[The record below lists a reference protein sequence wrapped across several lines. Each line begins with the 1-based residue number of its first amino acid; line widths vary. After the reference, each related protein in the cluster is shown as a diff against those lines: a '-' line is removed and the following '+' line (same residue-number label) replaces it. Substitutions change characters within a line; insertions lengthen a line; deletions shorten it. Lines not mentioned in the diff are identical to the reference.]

1 MIRARALL
9 VLAPAALAGCIG
21 VGFDLENLP
30 AEPVAFVYR
39 TRDESER
46 RVELLQRSKESDL
59 KRENSERYDSSS
71 FRLEAAA
78 ELVGLGR
85 TKEQK
90 AADLLGRM
98 STLDA
103 RSEAVTP
110 FEFAFRGDRPLDWSD
125 DKKRLLFASLRSSSV
140 QIYEWDRDTDQ
151 VKAMSMGPDDHST
164 ACYLADGSLAIAAT
178 VRSSEV
184 MDRKKKIA
192 DLIEQARKPE
202 KRRFSRIYVTAPG
215 GGHERPLT
223 EGPNDGKP
231 ACSPDGKTVVYE
243 TYDAAGNPS
252 LAAISVDG
260 GAPRVIARGR
270 DADFTPDGTFVVYS
284 AKTRA
289 GWRLYQMHP
298 DGQAKRPL
306 GSGPERDENDP
317 RVSPDGKYVIYVA
330 DDETRQQLRVRTIDG
345 RKDRPLIWTGDGIT
359 PVW

>member
-1 MIRARALL
+1 LIRLRALL
-9 VLAPAALAGCIG
+9 VLPLALSGCIG
-21 VGFDLENLP
+21 VGFDLADLP
-30 AEPVAFVYR
+30 GDPIAFVYR

-59 KRENSERYDSSS
+59 KRENNERYDASS

-78 ELVGLGR
+78 ELVGMGR

-98 STLDA
+98 ATLDTHT
-103 RSEAVTP
+103 EAVTP

-125 DKKRLLFASLRSSSV
+125 DRKRLLFASLRSSSV
-140 QIYEWDRDTDQ
+140 QIYEWDRESDQ
-151 VKAMSMGPDDHST
+151 VQAMSMGPDDHTT
-164 ACYLADGSLAIAAT
+164 ACYLAEGRLAIAST

-184 MDRKKKIA
+184 LDRKRKIA
-192 DLIEQARKPE
+192 DVIQQARRPE
-202 KRRFSRIYVTAPG
+202 KRRFSRIYLSAPG

-231 ACSPDGKTVVYE
+231 ACSPDGRTVVYE
-243 TYDAAGNPS
+243 KYDEAGNPS
-252 LAAISVDG
+252 LVMVTTDG
-260 GAPRVIARGR
+260 GAPRVVARGR

-284 AKTRA
+284 AQTRA

-306 GSGPERDENDP
+306 GAGPERDEHDP
-317 RVSPDGKYVIYVA
+317 RVSPDGKYVVYVA

-345 RKDRPLIWTGDGIT
+345 RKDRPLIWNGDGIT

>member
-1 MIRARALL
+1 VIRIRVLVALGL
-9 VLAPAALAGCIG
+9 LALSGCIG
-21 VGFDLENLP
+21 VGFDLTDLP
-30 AEPVAFVYR
+30 ADPVAFVYR
-39 TRDESER
+39 TREESER

-59 KRENSERYDSSS
+59 QRSNTERYESSS

-78 ELVGLGR
+78 EYVGLGR
-85 TKEQK
+85 SQEQK

-98 STLDA
+98 ATLDA
-103 RSEAVTP
+103 HTETVTP
-110 FEFAFRGDRPLDWSD
+110 FEFGFRGDRPLDWSD
-125 DKKRLLFASLRSSSV
+125 DRKRLLFASLRSASV
-140 QIYEWDRDTDQ
+140 QLYEWDRETDQ
-151 VKAMSMGPDDHST
+151 VKAMSIGPDDHST
-164 ACYLADGSLAIAAT
+164 GCYLGDGRLATAGITRKGDVVERREIPDARE
-178 VRSSEV
+178 RS
-184 MDRKKKIA
+184 R
-192 DLIEQARKPE
+192 RPE
-202 KRRFSRIYVTAPG
+202 KKRVSRIFLTAPG

-223 EGPNDGKP
+223 DGPSDGKP
-231 ACSPDGKTVVYE
+231 ACSPDGKTIVYE
-243 TYDAAGNPS
+243 TYDETGSPS
-252 LAAISVDG
+252 LAMVTVDG
-260 GAPRVIARGR
+260 GAPRIVARGR

-345 RKDRPLIWTGDGIT
+345 RKDRPLIWNGDGIT

>member
-1 MIRARALL
+1 LIRARVLL
-9 VLAPAALAGCIG
+9 LLAPAALAGCIG

-30 AEPVAFVYR
+30 GEPVAFVYR
-39 TRDESER
+39 TREESER
-46 RVELLQRSKESDL
+46 RVELLQRAKESDL
-59 KRENSERYDSSS
+59 KRENNERYESSS

-85 TKEQK
+85 SKEQK

-103 RSEAVTP
+103 RTETVTP
-110 FEFAFRGDRPLDWSD
+110 LDFAFRGDRPLDWSD
-125 DKKRLLFASLRSSSV
+125 DRKRLLFASLRSASV
-140 QIYEWDRDTDQ
+140 QIYEWDGDTGQ
-151 VKAMSMGPDDHST
+151 VKAMSMGPDDHTT
-164 ACYLADGSLAIAAT
+164 ACYLAEGRLAIAGTLRA
-178 VRSSEV
+178 SEV
-184 MDRKKKIA
+184 MDKKKKVA
-192 DLIEQARKPE
+192 DLIQQARRPE
-202 KRRFSRIYVTAPG
+202 KRRFSRIYVTVPG
-215 GGHERPLT
+215 GGHARPLT

-252 LAAISVDG
+252 LAAISADG
-260 GAPRVIARGR
+260 GPSRVIARGR

-306 GSGPERDENDP
+306 GAGPERDENDP

-345 RKDRPLIWTGDGIT
+345 RKDRPLIWNGDGIT